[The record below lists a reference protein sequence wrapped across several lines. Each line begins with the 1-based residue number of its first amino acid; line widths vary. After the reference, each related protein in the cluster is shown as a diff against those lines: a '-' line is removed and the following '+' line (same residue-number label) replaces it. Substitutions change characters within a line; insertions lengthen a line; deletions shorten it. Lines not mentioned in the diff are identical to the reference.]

1 MDYKTVMNV
10 NIPPIE
16 YNQLKGVKITRQG
29 KSKFIDSFFRI
40 DKLNPLSPL
49 KLDGELISIRD
60 SDKNDDQCVE
70 DCWVS
75 LTPLQFN
82 LTDEK
87 LYVDL
92 KNRESELK
100 DRKNHS

>member
-1 MDYKTVMNV
+1 M
-10 NIPPIE
+10 
-16 YNQLKGVKITRQG
+16 QQ
-29 KSKFIDSFFRI
+29 FR
-40 DKLNPLSPL
+40 
-49 KLDGELISIRD
+49 LDGSLETVRD
-60 SDKNDDQCVE
+60 ADGCDDQCVE
-70 DCWVS
+70 DGWVS
-75 LTPLQFN
+75 ITPLQFN